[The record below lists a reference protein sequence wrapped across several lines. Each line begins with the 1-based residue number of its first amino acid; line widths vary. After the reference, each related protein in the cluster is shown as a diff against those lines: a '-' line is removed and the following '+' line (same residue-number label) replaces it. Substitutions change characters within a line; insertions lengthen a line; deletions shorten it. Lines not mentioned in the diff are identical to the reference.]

1 MQFKKMGPQPV
12 TACTGNLQNGPEPI
26 VAYVCLI
33 YLEMAP
39 WPNIAC
45 VGLMALHTAIFLLHR
60 GL

>member
-39 WPNIAC
+39 CPMIASVGSKQFTKWPL
-45 VGLMALHTAIFLLHR
+45 GLT
-60 GL
+60 